1 MKKCLIFF
9 IFVLGS
15 GQAMW
20 EREVIDTVSSP
31 SNFAVFNSL
40 ALDTSGIPGV
50 VYCDDAIH
58 KIFYARRLENEWQKE
73 IADSGFSVSFGYS
86 LIYDNNNIPHM
97 SYYRVN
103 DQNSQYT
110 LLCYAFRDYNGWH
123 ISVIDTIWYRFPGWT
138 DIKSSIALDTLGL
151 PGIAYIQHDS
161 IEAQYIKYAHYNGVI
176 WEISTVEYNGQ
187 SDSRDW
193 SPTLKFDKHNI
204 PHIAFREQIGYGVNS
219 LKIYTYDSLNN
230 WVMKWIEY
238 IDLSARSLDFEL
250 DKDQYPHLAYDAGGD
265 LEYRWWDG
273 STWHIDTLLTIG
285 WVGVRIALE
294 LDNYDRP
301 HIAVKPA
308 MQSKAIYYY
317 KDITWHVSLLCD
329 SSDGVFTCDL
339 GLEMDKYNTIH
350 AVYSCDSFITGFF
363 KHAWRG
369 LVGIEEVGTRYT
381 MQDAGLNM
389 KVYPSVSYGLLSIE
403 YNLRNGCDAELIVY
417 DITGATRKSIKIG
430 ESESGN
436 YRKILNLTNL
446 SGGIYFLVI
455 RQNNK
460 QVSKKFILV
469 K

>member
-161 IEAQYIKYAHYNGVI
+161 IEAQYIK
-176 WEISTVEYNGQ
+176 
-187 SDSRDW
+187 
-193 SPTLKFDKHNI
+193 
-204 PHIAFREQIGYGVNS
+204 
-219 LKIYTYDSLNN
+219 
-230 WVMKWIEY
+230 
-238 IDLSARSLDFEL
+238 
-250 DKDQYPHLAYDAGGD
+250 
-265 LEYRWWDG
+265 
-273 STWHIDTLLTIG
+273 
-285 WVGVRIALE
+285 
-294 LDNYDRP
+294 
-301 HIAVKPA
+301 
-308 MQSKAIYYY
+308 
-317 KDITWHVSLLCD
+317 
-329 SSDGVFTCDL
+329 
-339 GLEMDKYNTIH
+339 
-350 AVYSCDSFITGFF
+350 
-363 KHAWRG
+363 
-369 LVGIEEVGTRYT
+369 
-381 MQDAGLNM
+381 
-389 KVYPSVSYGLLSIE
+389 
-403 YNLRNGCDAELIVY
+403 
-417 DITGATRKSIKIG
+417 
-430 ESESGN
+430 
-436 YRKILNLTNL
+436 
-446 SGGIYFLVI
+446 
-455 RQNNK
+455 
-460 QVSKKFILV
+460 
-469 K
+469 